1 MENNLKIVSN
11 NIECEYCGELK
22 EKHLMINAP
31 KDLCL
36 DENIFVC
43 DNKCLKGF
51 EEFLNT
57 P

>member
-51 EEFLNT
+51 EEFLNM